1 VSLKCPPGLLGRC
14 IAVHVDNARDIAN
27 KVSLLIFRAG
37 KATAAAAGGAAA
49 AEEAGQAAAAQL
61 TVLKTV
67 EVESRHAGWILC
79 FLTDSETSS
88 SAASHHQ
95 QQQQHN
101 ILRVEI
107 RGPDNTVRLRQVK
120 LIGKSA
126 AEDELAGGGLLLGTP
141 VVHLPNRA
149 ESARIQ
155 QANCEAE
162 TLRVFRLITSQV
174 FGKLLEPDAEAE
186 NPGPG
191 EQWNGTDLKQ
201 HVVGIL
207 FSRWV
212 HWCRLFFSIFRQ
224 CN

>member
-14 IAVHVDNARDIAN
+14 LAVHVDNARDMAN

-37 KATAAAAGGAAA
+37 KATAAAGAAA
-49 AEEAGQAAAAQL
+49 AEEAGQAASQL

-79 FLTDSETSS
+79 FLTDSMETSG
-88 SAASHHQ
+88 AGPHHHQ
-95 QQQQHN
+95 PQQHN

-126 AEDELAGGGLLLGTP
+126 AEDELGGLLGTP
-141 VVHLPNRA
+141 VVLLPNRA

-174 FGKLLEPDAEAE
+174 FGKLLEPEAEAE
-186 NPGPG
+186 NPGSG
-191 EQWNGTDLKQ
+191 DRWNGTDLKQ

-207 FSRWV
+207 FSRSVYQW
-212 HWCRLFFSIFRQ
+212 LTGAAM
-224 CN
+224 

>member
-1 VSLKCPPGLLGRC
+1 MSLKCPPGLLGRC

-37 KATAAAAGGAAA
+37 KATAVAGGAAA

-79 FLTDSETSS
+79 FLTDAETSSS
-88 SAASHHQ
+88 SAASHQHQ

-126 AEDELAGGGLLLGTP
+126 AEDELAGGGALLLGTP

-191 EQWNGTDLKQ
+191 DQWNGTDLKQ

-212 HWCRLFFSIFRQ
+212 H
-224 CN
+224 